1 MEYDV
6 DIIYSQLKQIFLSD
20 DREEASKRFN
30 EFKSIWEGK
39 YPKQA
44 CNLERKLNCLFTYFQ
59 YPKSITKSIRR
70 SIHSNIKE
78 IMNKEIRRRIK
89 TIDSLPTEESAMKII
104 YLSVA
109 ELNEKWSHRVINGY
123 FKCKDELMEMF
134 SKRYP

>member
-1 MEYDV
+1 M
-6 DIIYSQLKQIFLSD
+6 
-20 DREEASKRFN
+20 KRFN

-39 YPKQA
+39 YPKQVY
-44 CNLERKLNCLFTYFQ
+44 NLERKLNYLFTYFQ

-70 SIHSNIKE
+70 SIHSNIIE

-104 YLSVA
+104 YLRVA
-109 ELNEKWSHRVINGY
+109 ELNEKWSHRVIKGY